1 MSRFLLDREIGVCVG
16 KLAFLVTK
24 YVRCRHCSS
33 MLKSMKNQS
42 LNKCTLSN
50 LVLTLGEETF
60 ASRIP
65 GRTSPE
71 PSKKGS
77 AFNLGRRTVKK
88 NNMLLVA
95 IVKCISG
102 KKPSKMEMFS

>member
-1 MSRFLLDREIGVCVG
+1 
-16 KLAFLVTK
+16 
-24 YVRCRHCSS
+24 

-50 LVLTLGEETF
+50 LVLTLGEE
-60 ASRIP
+60 ARIP

-71 PSKKGS
+71 PSEKGS
-77 AFNLGRRTVKK
+77 AFNLGSGTVKK

-95 IVKCISG
+95 IVKCIKG
-102 KKPSKMEMFS
+102 KKPSKMELFYIHAYIHTYRIYSLIRRTRL

>member
-1 MSRFLLDREIGVCVG
+1 MSRLLLDREIGVYVG

-33 MLKSMKNQS
+33 MLESMKNQS

-50 LVLTLGEETF
+50 LVLTLGEE
-60 ASRIP
+60 ARIP

-77 AFNLGRRTVKK
+77 AFNLESRTVKK

-95 IVKCISG
+95 IVKCMKG

>member
-1 MSRFLLDREIGVCVG
+1 
-16 KLAFLVTK
+16 
-24 YVRCRHCSS
+24 
-33 MLKSMKNQS
+33 MKNQS

-50 LVLTLGEETF
+50 LVLTLGEEV
-60 ASRIP
+60 RIP

-77 AFNLGRRTVKK
+77 AFNLGSRTVKK

-95 IVKCISG
+95 IVKCIKRKNAKQNGNVFLGMQMSCEVG
-102 KKPSKMEMFS
+102 EVLDI